1 VNNKEAEKKAMMQ
14 QQYAMTALVIMT
26 GFNAVLAALMISKVL
41 PILIGVCI
49 SFLMMTVIILKAQR
63 DLLDDDERMWES
75 PKKFHERMRHRDED
89 YENGA

>member
-1 VNNKEAEKKAMMQ
+1 
-14 QQYAMTALVIMT
+14 
-26 GFNAVLAALMISKVL
+26 
-41 PILIGVCI
+41 
-49 SFLMMTVIILKAQR
+49 MMTVIILKAQR